1 MLDSNILISTI
12 EWIGEKWNN
21 YLSPVSILRCYEGGV
36 LLRLGKYRKDLKEGL
51 NFKIPLIDEIHTC
64 VKTID
69 TFPLSPIDITTIDG
83 KQVSVEPIVMFD
95 IHDPKKYLIDTND
108 AAGNIRDVSRGTIA
122 DYLTDCSWEEIKEKK
137 TLTAIKNAIK
147 KECEPLGITV
157 YKVFF
162 ARIVTTKV
170 YTVFKE

>member
-21 YLSPVSILRCYEGGV
+21 YLSPIYVLRCYESGV
-36 LLRLGKYRKDLKEGL
+36 LLRLGKYKKDLVVGL
-51 NFKIPLIDEIHTC
+51 NFKIPLVDEIYTC
-64 VKTID
+64 TKTID
-69 TFPLSPIDITTIDG
+69 TFQLNPIDITTVDG

-95 IHDPKKYLIDTND
+95 IIDPKKYLLDAND

-122 DYLTDCSWEEIKEKK
+122 DYLTDSTWDQIKEKK
-137 TLTAIKNAIK
+137 TLTAIKNSIK
-147 KECEPLGITV
+147 KECEPLGIMV
-157 YKVFF
+157 YKVYF